1 MINGKEICGYLWMVF
16 FVAWMLAAFRTKRA
30 AQRAD
35 WRRRLAY
42 GIPVVVGFALMFDDR
57 RNLGWLD
64 DRILPKTQELAVA
77 AIALTLTGMGFAVW
91 ARVHLGRN
99 WSSAP
104 MIKEQ
109 HQLIRSG
116 PYRLVRHP
124 IYTGL
129 LIALA
134 GTFLANG
141 RVRGALSVVVVGL
154 AFDIKRRIEEEFM
167 VQTFGEQ
174 YEDYRRT
181 TGALFPRIPG

>member
-1 MINGKEICGYLWMVF
+1 MINGKQICDYLWFAF
-16 FVAWMLAAFRTKRA
+16 FAGWMLAALRTKRA
-30 AQRAD
+30 AQRVD
-35 WRRRLAY
+35 WARSLTY
-42 GIPVVVGFALMFDDR
+42 VIPVVLGFSLMFNDR
-57 RNLGWLD
+57 LHVAWLD
-64 DRILPKTQELAVA
+64 TRIVPKTQELAVA
-77 AIALTLTGMGFAVW
+77 AIALTVAGMAFAVW

-104 MIKEQ
+104 MIKQQ

-141 RVRGALSVVVVGL
+141 KIRGALSVVVVWIS
-154 AFDIKRRIEEEFM
+154 FDIKRRIEEEFM
-167 VQTFGEQ
+167 VQTFGPQ

-181 TGALFPRIPG
+181 TGALFPRIVK